1 MWAQTEE
8 AVVKVK
14 MVLGVRS
21 GTNVIMNRLCTIV
34 TLVVNKSCTFSHLVT
49 NHAIVNVATSK
60 LHVLI
65 YSNFKE
71 REHGVFENIWF
82 ICTWSF

>member
-1 MWAQTEE
+1 MCAQTEE

-21 GTNVIMNRLCTIV
+21 GTNVIMNRLCTVVILV
-34 TLVVNKSCTFSHLVT
+34 TNESCTFSHLIT
-49 NHAIVNVATSK
+49 NHAIVSIAISN

-71 REHGVFENIWF
+71 REHRVFENIWYVY
-82 ICTWSF
+82 TWSF